1 MKKNTQISRRMFVKG
16 LGAAGIG
23 ALAAPFVFPLR
34 TFGAAS
40 PSAKLN
46 IAVIGTGIRSLYLM
60 QEALRQGGNVVALCD
75 VDAAQI
81 TDTKKQIAKKL
92 PGIGAAAMEKVK
104 VYNDYRKL
112 LEAEKSF
119 DAVLI
124 ATGSRWHAPLT
135 VVFMKAGK
143 HVYCEKPLVNKA
155 TEARELAALTRA
167 SKVVTQTGTQG
178 ASAKTFR
185 RTMEIIDAG
194 LLGQVREVH
203 LWACMFPMYPPSHDR
218 PPGEDPVPAGLN
230 WDFWLG
236 PAPLRPFK
244 KGVYHPGSLKYLSWF
259 DLSNGMLA
267 GMGSHTFSLPVR
279 ALKLGEPTRVE
290 AEISE
295 PIKETYISAGRFRY
309 EFAARGNL
317 APVTLWWTDG
327 DKYPPERV
335 TQNLRAMSGEVPK
348 HGCLFLGEKG
358 EIYADGWGTHCVMKL
373 KGDKHWRGVLDH
385 EAAKAVPVT
394 LPRVEGDNHMIEW
407 LEACKGGAP
416 TFTNLEVG
424 AHCCQ
429 VFLPGIISLRLGRP
443 IEWDAANLKV
453 PGAPEA
459 DPMIQK
465 NYRMKW
471 MLA

>member
-1 MKKNTQISRRMFVKG
+1 MKPKTQINRRLFIKQ
-16 LGAAGIG
+16 LGAV
-23 ALAAPFVFPLR
+23 ALAAPLILPSR
-34 TFGAAS
+34 IFGAAS
-40 PSAKLN
+40 PNAKLN
-46 IAVIGTGIRSLYLM
+46 IAVIGTGIRSLHLV
-60 QEALRQGGNVVALCD
+60 QEALRQGGNIVALCD

-81 TDTKKQIAKKL
+81 ADMQKQITKKM
-92 PGIGAAAMEKVK
+92 PDIGAAAMAKAK
-104 VYNDYRKL
+104 VYDDYRRL
-112 LEAEKSF
+112 LEAEKTF
-119 DAVLI
+119 DGVII

-143 HVYCEKPLVNKA
+143 HIYCEKPLVNKA
-155 TEARELAALTRA
+155 TEARELVALTRA

-178 ASAKTFR
+178 SSTKTFR
-185 RTMEIIDAG
+185 RAMEIIQAG

-203 LWACMFPMYPPSHDR
+203 LWACQFPMYPPSHNR
-218 PPGEDPVPAGLN
+218 PPGEDPVPEGFN

-236 PAPLRPFK
+236 PAPWRPFK
-244 KGVYHPGSLKYLSWF
+244 KGVYHPGSLKQLVWL

-267 GMGSHTFSLPVR
+267 GMGSHTFQLPVR
-279 ALKLGEPTRVE
+279 ALKLGEPARVE

-327 DKYPPERV
+327 NKYPPEQAI
-335 TQNLRAMSGEVPK
+335 QNLKSMSGKMPT
-348 HGCLFLGEKG
+348 HGCLLIGDKG
-358 EIYADGWGTHCVMKL
+358 ELYADGWGVHGVMKL
-373 KGDKHWRGVLDH
+373 KDEKRWRGVLDH
-385 EAAKAVPVT
+385 EAAKTVPVT
-394 LPRVEGDNHMIEW
+394 LPRVEDDNHMIEW
-407 LEACKGGAP
+407 LQACAGGPA
-416 TFTNLEVG
+416 TFTNLEIG
-424 AHCCQ
+424 AHGCQ
-429 VFLPGIISLRLGRP
+429 AFLPGILSLRLGRP

-459 DPMIQK
+459 DAFIQK

>member
-1 MKKNTQISRRMFVKG
+1 MKRNTQISRRSFIQQ
-16 LGAAGIG
+16 LGVA
-23 ALAAPFVFPLR
+23 AAPLILPSR
-34 TFGAAS
+34 MFGAAS
-40 PSAKLN
+40 PNLKLN
-46 IAVIGTGIRSLYLM
+46 IALIGTGIRSLFLIE
-60 QEALRQGGNVVALCD
+60 EALRQGGNIVALCD

-81 TDTKKQIAKKL
+81 ADTKTKISKKL
-92 PGIGAAAMEKVK
+92 PDIGAAAMAKVK
-104 VYNDYRKL
+104 VYDDYRKL

-119 DAVLI
+119 DAVMI
-124 ATGSRWHAPLT
+124 GTGSRWHAPLT
-135 VVFMKAGK
+135 VLFMKAGK
-143 HVYCEKPLVNKA
+143 HIYCEKPLVNKA
-155 TEARELAALTRA
+155 TEARELAALSRA

-178 ASAKTFR
+178 TSAKTFR
-185 RTMEIIDAG
+185 RTMEIIEAG

-203 LWACMFPMYPPSHDR
+203 LWACMFPMYPPSHNR
-218 PPGEDPVPAGLN
+218 PEGEDPVPAGFN

-244 KGVYHPGSLKYLSWF
+244 QGVYHPGSLKFLNWL

-290 AEISE
+290 ADITE

-317 APVTLWWTDG
+317 APLTLWWTDG
-327 DKYPPERV
+327 NKYPPEHV
-335 TQNLRAMSGEVPK
+335 TQNLRAMSAEVPK
-348 HGCLFLGEKG
+348 HGCLFLGDKG
-358 EIYADGWGTHCVMKL
+358 ELYADGWGTHCVMKL
-373 KGDKHWRGVLDH
+373 KGDKRWRGVLDH

-394 LPRVEGDNHMIEW
+394 LPRVEADNHMIEW
-407 LEACKGGAP
+407 LRACEGGPA

-429 VFLPGIISLRLGRP
+429 VFLPGILSLRLGRP

-471 MLA
+471 MMA